1 MLHPEAKSL
10 SPDGTTCKADTRGL
24 LGRAHIIA
32 GRLRRIGKETD
43 RRWEEGDDL
52 ESLMYVSVEYEHP
65 AEQQETAHLGRARER
80 LIRKIKRI
88 RIRKLIRY
96 GCSRR
101 ILERICRRE
110 LLPAAIL
117 KEYEL
122 RVGEYVSKSH
132 QYPTRRAV

>member
-1 MLHPEAKSL
+1 MCLWNTNTRL
-10 SPDGTTCKADTRGL
+10 SNKRP
-24 LGRAHIIA
+24 
-32 GRLRRIGKETD
+32 
-43 RRWEEGDDL
+43 
-52 ESLMYVSVEYEHP
+52 
-65 AEQQETAHLGRARER
+65 QHLGRTRER

-110 LLPAAIL
+110 LLPAAML

-132 QYPTRRAV
+132 QYPTRAV